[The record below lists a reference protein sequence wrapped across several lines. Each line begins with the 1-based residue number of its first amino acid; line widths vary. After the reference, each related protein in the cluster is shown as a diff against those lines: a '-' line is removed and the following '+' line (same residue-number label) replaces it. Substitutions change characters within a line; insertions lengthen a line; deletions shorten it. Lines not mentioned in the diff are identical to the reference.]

1 MEMFKLKPAC
11 KDYLWGGHRLVE
23 EYGIDY
29 PGEVC
34 AEAWTLS
41 CHKDGES
48 VVCADIAQESEGVLK
63 ISGKRSYEISDEF
76 GAASKISGGGNE
88 DTVIAGKTLSEVIKE
103 CGKEILGTNCEKFDD
118 FPILIKLIDAKKP
131 LSIQVHPDDDYALK
145 NEGQYGKTEMWYI
158 LEAKEGAFLYQG
170 FDHVISKEEFEDRI
184 KNNTLE
190 EVLNKVYVKRGDVI
204 FISPGTLHAIGEGI
218 VIAEIQQNSNVTYRI
233 YDYGRLGA
241 DGKPRQLHIKQSIDV
256 TRLEPPMPYKCDGG
270 HLASC
275 PFFQVDDIEVKE
287 ESAFEC
293 DVDKESF
300 VNLLAIEGE
309 ACVSSVDS
317 GQKVR
322 IKKGE
327 SLFIPAGAGR
337 VKIEGEAQLLLSR
350 IP

>member
-1 MEMFKLKPAC
+1 MGGTKELKEKSMEMLKLKPAC

-29 PGEVC
+29 PGEIC

-48 VVCADIAQESEGVLK
+48 VVCDETACESEGGANV
-63 ISGKRSYEISDEF
+63 SAERNDENPARS
-76 GAASKISGGGNE
+76 K
-88 DTVIAGKTLSEVIKE
+88 IAGKTLSEVIRE
-103 CGKEILGTNCEKFDD
+103 NGKRILGTNCEKFEDV
-118 FPILIKLIDAKKP
+118 PILIKLIDAKKP
-131 LSIQVHPDDDYALK
+131 LSIQVHPDDVYALK

-170 FDHVISKEEFEDRI
+170 FDHVISKEEFEERI

-190 EVLNKVYVKRGDVI
+190 EVLHKVYVNRGDVI
-204 FISPGTLHAIGEGI
+204 FISPGTLHSIGEGI

-241 DGKPRQLHIKQSIDV
+241 DGKPRQLHIKQSVDV
-256 TRLEPPMPYKCDGG
+256 TKLEPPAEYKAEGG
-270 HLASC
+270 HLANC
-275 PFFQVDDIEVKE
+275 PYFQVDVIEVKE
-287 ESAFEC
+287 GDFYELN
-293 DVDKESF
+293 VDSSSF
-300 VNLLAIEGE
+300 VNLLAIEGS
-309 ACVSSVDS
+309 ACVSAYNS
-317 GQKVR
+317 GQKVN
-322 IKKGE
+322 ISKGE

-337 VKIEGEAQLLLSR
+337 VKIEGESRVILTR

>member
-1 MEMFKLKPAC
+1 MEMLKLKPAC

-48 VVCADIAQESEGVLK
+48 VVC
-63 ISGKRSYEISDEF
+63 SDESANDNF
-76 GAASKISGGGNE
+76 AGASKYDGM
-88 DTVIAGKTLSEVIKE
+88 TLSEVIRE
-103 CGKEILGTNCEKFDD
+103 CGKEILGTNCKQFDD
-118 FPILIKLIDAKKP
+118 FPILIKLIDAKRP
-131 LSIQVHPDDDYALK
+131 LSIQVHPDDIYALK

-158 LEAKEGAFLYQG
+158 LEAKEGAFLYEG
-170 FDHVISKEEFEDRI
+170 FDHVISKGEFEERI

-190 EVLNKVYVKRGDVI
+190 EVLHKVYVKRGDVI

-256 TRLEPPMPYKCDGG
+256 TKLEPPAEYKAEGG
-270 HLASC
+270 QLASC
-275 PFFQVDDIEVKE
+275 PYFQVDAIEVKE
-287 ESAFEC
+287 GDSYELN
-293 DVDKESF
+293 VDSSSF
-300 VNLLAIEGE
+300 VNLLAIEGS
-309 ACVSSVDS
+309 ACVSASDNE
-317 GQKVR
+317 QKMHLS
-322 IKKGE
+322 KGE
-327 SLFIPAGAGR
+327 SLFIPAGVGN
-337 VKIEGEAQLLLSR
+337 VKIEGESCVILTR

>member
-1 MEMFKLKPAC
+1 MEMFKLTPAC

-29 PGEVC
+29 HGEVC

-48 VVCADIAQESEGVLK
+48 MCEGKAL
-63 ISGKRSYEISDEF
+63 
-76 GAASKISGGGNE
+76 
-88 DTVIAGKTLSEVIKE
+88 TEVIRE
-103 CGKEILGTNCEKFDD
+103 NGKEILGTNCEKFDD

-170 FDHVISKEEFEDRI
+170 FDHVITKEEFEDRI

-190 EVLNKVYVKRGDVI
+190 EVLHKVYVKRGDVI

-241 DGKPRQLHIKQSIDV
+241 DGKPRQLHIKQSVDV
-256 TRLEPPMPYKCDGG
+256 TKLEPPKEYKDEGG

-275 PFFQVDDIEVKE
+275 QYFQVDHIEVKKE
-287 ESAFEC
+287 TAFEF
-293 DVDKESF
+293 DVAKDSF
-300 VNLLAIEGE
+300 VNLLAIEGK
-309 ACVSSVDS
+309 ACVTSAES
-317 GQKVR
+317 GQEVQIR
-322 IKKGE
+322 KGE
-327 SLFIPAGAGR
+327 SLFIPAGAGK
-337 VKIEGEAQLLLSR
+337 VKIEGESRVILTR